1 MSGFDYNQYI
11 KEFNSKYSEIVK
23 DNKIT
28 VDEYNSLSP
37 EDQKKLTE
45 ALNGNPEILGDTVLI
60 SAEYSFQDKSLK
72 LYYGRGNSGDITIG
86 NKIKDE
92 FKGADHGLLKDGEF
106 RLVDKSGKTIVN
118 ADGIPVKFQLNNSI
132 EKQNHLPLS
141 MPSVRKEVRQFLL
154 ELLKKAYSE
163 KNAEFNNYLI
173 QSKPNFFKGL
183 AMQLH
188 DWGSM
193 AADKLTEMGV
203 VIDRNDTRWEIKDKL
218 IDKLAEIEVLEDNV
232 DNEATFNDLF
242 KQYFH
247 SDFDY
252 NSTYEYLNS
261 CLDFKNSEMKDKLQI
276 SKTSGKNFSKTF
288 DKLTKNSFKAVDDYM
303 GNAENTGGLLDL
315 AFNVALMYLSGGS
328 SAIAKYAQTTAKGG
342 AELAENVIT
351 KVAGAKA
358 AQSTIGKTVSQGV
371 GIVSA
376 QTTSAGANA
385 VAFQVTKAAEL
396 AGEAAAT
403 GHVDMDKANVI
414 AESAEGLFKFGYVGG
429 AISGPLGMQVKGLTT
444 KLLNSK
450 PIINQILTK
459 GITNKPTALTSVL
472 KDISEHSE
480 AIGEVLKFGTEF
492 GINAGYMAYDDG
504 TSYTDAMKN
513 LAQMDGVS
521 KMVIAML
528 GGKNLEFLTP
538 KKVQQIK
545 TDLAGYKVNIAIYEG
560 QKVYSVKDAK
570 GKETILATPEEL
582 FMFILDKEAQKVG
595 VKAEHSNADNTP
607 HPNTQEAREQSGVR
621 TEGTKKPYIK
631 PNTAKNNYTMS
642 EPLLA
647 SEVTTKTAVPK
658 IDNIL
663 DKVFDETTI
672 PKTKAILEE
681 MGLTKEEIAS
691 IDLKDSNKQRA
702 IEALNNALKYMPK
715 LKMEITKDEILSL
728 LTESNDEITTF
739 LSGEA
744 KFFTDDNCN
753 LLAKHV
759 IFDESGELNKILDS
773 DNNPQVVLELLP
785 VLTQKGKHKLLGSEL
800 HLLGYFLDNPN
811 NVAKITPEN
820 VDLLY
825 KINEKIE
832 SKNYALELSDI
843 LNFENTTPEFVD
855 NYVKEA
861 NRFAKF
867 GLENF
872 SEKDLQ
878 ERINKRKAVSDFLE
892 EYPID
897 VTTYD
902 YINKQNAKLSGSNV
916 YQLSQYSNK
925 AEVQKFVNSLI
936 KEARTQYCDCAG
948 FIDKGFSTEK
958 LANLLN
964 EAAKNDFGEIKD
976 GIYNLLNK
984 MVETGSKDYNSM
996 VDLVMAYKGTAC
1008 LAGFDYKEYVQVANG
1023 DFKGAAKYVELAK
1036 ELKMNPEHYKD
1047 LILDKDADFNVATSN
1062 LAYVKENGIDINL
1075 YDRYT
1080 LLRDNK
1086 FKINNEK
1093 IKYLEAQGITRLD
1106 DMYCYINKE
1115 FESDISVEEF
1125 KAKFEYINEFIA
1137 KNKNT
1142 DFQELDSDY
1151 FKVKF
1156 ANNDLTI
1163 NQVKELYNITQNNN
1177 FKPFASLMVLDE
1189 TSNLTLELS
1198 KKLCA
1203 NKDFSTGCIVHILS
1217 SINQDNIAFA
1227 EKLCADKDFPK
1238 YKIAE
1243 IIRCTTQDNLAFAEK
1258 LCADKDF
1265 PKDRIANIIRDTN
1278 QDNLTFAEKLC
1289 ADKDFPKDQI
1299 ADIISSTDKNNIAFA
1314 EKLCADKDF
1323 PKDQIRGIIRCTT
1336 QDNLA
1341 FAEKLCADKD
1351 FPKDL
1356 ISHIIS
1362 CTRQGNIAFAEKLC
1376 ADKDF
1381 PKDLIAN
1388 IISCTRQD
1396 NIAFAEKLCADKD
1409 FPKDLIANI
1418 IRATNKDN
1426 LAFAEKLCADKD
1438 FPKDKIADIIKATN
1452 KDNQAFLETL
1462 CVNENVPK
1470 DKIHEI
1476 LKATVINDL
1485 NDAGGNN
1492 GKTDAKK
1499 VDRYTRLFQNPNT
1512 AKWAGDM
1519 LKQGFDIE
1527 TISKLAPTKQS
1538 FFTERVKSTETT
1550 HKVVEEKAVSPI
1562 DAIKQETIQEFEN
1575 LGLDTKQANAVFKS
1589 IAKNGVV
1596 DTSLKA
1602 KAIELINKGVAKNKI
1617 GDILNSAQ
1625 ITGEFNSKIVDD
1637 FVLLQNRG
1645 LNPLLEKNLAVLNNI
1660 SGADCAVKFNS
1671 KVRNQIKAMINNLPD
1686 AVKISLKEQ
1695 GIEIDSILK
1704 KLDSQVVRTSNN
1716 VPTRAKVESGFRS
1729 KAKITGFERIVVDK
1743 YEPNEQVW
1751 RNEDATKKWA
1761 EEKYLAFKNREY
1773 VSTRNTA
1780 EDSQLGE
1787 KVTQKRKEVLKEWY
1801 DFMETDEN
1809 IKNSPFVKVILCDFI
1824 TKELEPERSTTPPA
1838 LNKDVVKQILGE
1850 AANSSNFS
1858 FSNAYAKKMK
1868 ELSAKNSQGQQ
1879 VEVNGRKGT
1888 WYTVP
1893 KTDSSSSDFKANA
1906 AKIRAFSDGTNWC
1919 IRTWNAEPYVQRG
1932 AMHFFVDEN
1941 GLTQICIRE
1950 DGAPGSVYE
1959 IQKRQQDQSA
1969 PVAYLD
1975 VIQSYMKEHELKP
1988 QSYCQ
1993 GELDKAIKQKP
2004 EYDKLKSELDV
2015 LNNKKDYKG
2024 ILEKMGITVTIL
2036 PDGTFELSHYT
2047 SYIDEIALNDFG
2059 INENELLA
2067 NVSRIKGNAN
2077 FKDSNAT
2084 TLPNLS
2090 EVGGI
2095 LDFGYANISNIKNLK
2110 SINGQEIKWQ

>member
-1 MSGFDYNQYI
+1 MSSLSIHEKRQLAEQLAREQLSKSGQYRFGIPQSVLNAKANEFMRLSDKEIQKKFNEYFQSTGLNAKPKDLWDSMGLNIEQKKKAEAHMKGLQKQINTKYMQPQKAVSKKSTTTKNELPSDVKLETRQIIVNLLKQAYANKNEEFRTYLLNNRGNFAEGAMELHDLSSKIADGLTDLGIVVVRSETRAEIHDKLLKKEAEIDVLADSIKDEKAFNELFKKYFHEDFDYQTAFDYI
-11 KEFNSKYSEIVK
+11 CASSEFTTQ
-23 DNKIT
+23 D
-28 VDEYNSLSP
+28 
-37 EDQKKLTE
+37 
-45 ALNGNPEILGDTVLI
+45 
-60 SAEYSFQDKSLK
+60 SA
-72 LYYGRGNSGDITIG
+72 
-86 NKIKDE
+86 NKIK
-92 FKGADHGLLKDGEF
+92 K
-106 RLVDKSGKTIVN
+106 
-118 ADGIPVKFQLNNSI
+118 
-132 EKQNHLPLS
+132 
-141 MPSVRKEVRQFLL
+141 
-154 ELLKKAYSE
+154 
-163 KNAEFNNYLI
+163 
-173 QSKPNFFKGL
+173 
-183 AMQLH
+183 
-188 DWGSM
+188 
-193 AADKLTEMGV
+193 
-203 VIDRNDTRWEIKDKL
+203 
-218 IDKLAEIEVLEDNV
+218 
-232 DNEATFNDLF
+232 
-242 KQYFH
+242 
-247 SDFDY
+247 
-252 NSTYEYLNS
+252 
-261 CLDFKNSEMKDKLQI
+261 
-276 SKTSGKNFSKTF
+276 F
-288 DKLTKNSFKAVDDYM
+288 DKKFESLAGKDLKSADDYM
-303 GNAENTGGLLDL
+303 GNANRTGGLLDL
-315 AFNVALMYLSGGS
+315 GFQVGLMYASGGF
-328 SAIAKYAQTTAKGG
+328 SAIAKYAQMTAKGG
-342 AELAENVIT
+342 VELAENVVT
-351 KVAGAKA
+351 KVAGKKF
-358 AQSTIGKTVSQGV
+358 AQSAAGKAVSQGV

-385 VAFQVTKAAEL
+385 VAFQTTKVAEL
-396 AGEAAAT
+396 AGESIAT
-403 GHVDMDKANVI
+403 GHVDTEKANAI
-414 AESAEGLFKFGYVGG
+414 LEGTESLFKFGYVGG

-459 GITNKPTALTSVL
+459 GITNKPTPLTSVL

-492 GINAGYMAYDDG
+492 GINAGYMAYDEG
-504 TSYTDAMKN
+504 VSYTDAMAN

-545 TDLAGYKVNIAIYEG
+545 TDLAGYKVNVAIYEG

-570 GKETILATPEEL
+570 GKETVLATPEEL

-595 VKAEHSNADNTP
+595 VKAETAKSDNTP
-607 HPNTQEAREQSGVR
+607 RPNPLPQGAREQGEVH

-647 SEVTTKTAVPK
+647 SEVATKTTVPR
-658 IDNIL
+658 INNIL

-715 LKMEITKDEILSL
+715 LKIEISKDEILSFL
-728 LTESNDEITTF
+728 KSSNDEFTTF
-739 LSGEA
+739 LSDEA
-744 KFFTDDNCN
+744 KFFTDDNCK

-759 IFDESGELNKILDS
+759 IFDDGGDLREIFNDY
-773 DNNPQVVLELLP
+773 NNPQVIMELLP
-785 VLTQKGKHKLLGSEL
+785 VLTQNGKHKLLGSEL
-800 HLLGYFLDNPN
+800 QLLGYFLDNPN

-820 VDLLY
+820 IDLLY

-832 SKNYALELSDI
+832 DKNFALELSDI

-855 NYVKEA
+855 NYVKET

-867 GLENF
+867 GLKKF

-878 ERINKRKAVSDFLE
+878 ERINIRKTVSDFLE
-892 EYPID
+892 EYPIN

-902 YINKQNAKLSGSNV
+902 YINKQNAKLSGSDV
-916 YQLSQYSNK
+916 YRLSQYSNK
-925 AEVQKFVNSLI
+925 AEVQKFVNSLST
-936 KEARTQYCDCAG
+936 KARTQFCGCAD
-948 FIDKGFSTEK
+948 FVDKGFPTEK

-964 EAAKNDFGEIKD
+964 EAVKNDFGEIKD

-984 MVETGSKDYNSM
+984 MLETGSKDYNSM
-996 VDLVMAYKGTAC
+996 VDLVMAYKGTTC
-1008 LAGFDYKEYVQVANG
+1008 LSWLDNEKYVQVANG
-1023 DFKGAAKYVELAK
+1023 DFKGAVKYVELAK
-1036 ELKMNPEHYKD
+1036 ELKMNPEYYKD
-1047 LILDKDADFNVATSN
+1047 LISDKAADFNVATSN

-1080 LLRDNK
+1080 LLRDKK

-1106 DMYCYINKE
+1106 DMYLCINKE
-1115 FESDISVEEF
+1115 FESNISVEEF

-1137 KNKNT
+1137 KNQNT
-1142 DFQELDSDY
+1142 NWQRRNSDY
-1151 FKVKF
+1151 FKVEF
-1156 ANNDLTI
+1156 ANN
-1163 NQVKELYNITQNNN
+1163 ELSMKQIRELLELAEIGNLSPT
-1177 FKPFASLMVLDE
+1177 MVLDLLQN
-1189 TSNLTLELS
+1189 TNNL
-1198 KKLCA
+1198 
-1203 NKDFSTGCIVHILS
+1203 
-1217 SINQDNIAFA
+1217 
-1227 EKLCADKDFPK
+1227 K
-1238 YKIAE
+1238 YK
-1243 IIRCTTQDNLAFAEK
+1243 FAK
-1258 LCADKDF
+1258 
-1265 PKDRIANIIRDTN
+1265 
-1278 QDNLTFAEKLC
+1278 KLC

-1299 ADIISSTDKNNIAFA
+1299 AYII
-1314 EKLCADKDF
+1314 E
-1323 PKDQIRGIIRCTT
+1323 
-1336 QDNLA
+1336 
-1341 FAEKLCADKD
+1341 
-1351 FPKDL
+1351 
-1356 ISHIIS
+1356 
-1362 CTRQGNIAFAEKLC
+1362 
-1376 ADKDF
+1376 
-1381 PKDLIAN
+1381 
-1388 IISCTRQD
+1388 
-1396 NIAFAEKLCADKD
+1396 
-1409 FPKDLIANI
+1409 
-1418 IRATNKDN
+1418 ATKKDN

-1438 FPKDKIADIIKATN
+1438 FPKDQIANIIRVRN
-1452 KDNQAFLETL
+1452 KDNQAFIETL
-1462 CVNENVPK
+1462 CANKNVPK
-1470 DKIHEI
+1470 DKICEI
-1476 LKATVINDL
+1476 LKATVINDP

-1538 FFTERVKSTETT
+1538 FFTESVKSTETT
-1550 HKVVEEKAVSPI
+1550 QKVVEEKAVSPI
-1562 DAIKQETIQEFEN
+1562 DVVKQETIQEFEN

-1596 DTSLKA
+1596 DTSLKT

-1637 FVLLQNRG
+1637 FVLLQNLG

-1695 GIEIDSILK
+1695 RIEIDSILK

-1780 EDSQLGE
+1780 EDPQLGE
-1787 KVTQKRKEVLKEWY
+1787 KVTQKRKEMLEEWY
-1801 DFMETDEN
+1801 NFMETDEN
-1809 IKNSPFVKVILCDFI
+1809 LKNNPFVKVILCDFI

-1838 LNKDVVKQILGE
+1838 LNKDVVKQILGD

-1879 VEVNGRKGT
+1879 VEVNGRNGT

-1950 DGAPGSVYE
+1950 QGEPGSVYE
-1959 IQKRQQDQSA
+1959 IQKRQQDQTA

-1993 GELDKAIKQKP
+1993 GELDKAIAQKP

-2036 PDGTFELSHYT
+2036 PRQHSSPQCRH
-2047 SYIDEIALNDFG
+2047 
-2059 INENELLA
+2059 
-2067 NVSRIKGNAN
+2067 N
-2077 FKDSNAT
+2077 FR
-2084 TLPNLS
+2084 
-2090 EVGGI
+2090 
-2095 LDFGYANISNIKNLK
+2095 
-2110 SINGQEIKWQ
+2110 Q

>member
-1 MSGFDYNQYI
+1 MAGIDYSQFINNL
-11 KEFNSKYSEIVK
+11 KSKYAEIVK
-23 DNKIT
+23 DKKIA
-28 VDEYNSLSP
+28 LS
-37 EDQKKLTE
+37 EFGKLEKADQDKLSELLAGGE
-45 ALNGNPEILGDTVLI
+45 AAQLGDIVVVTN
-60 SAEYSFQDKSLK
+60 EYKSEDGATLE
-72 LYYGRGNSGDITIG
+72 LFAGRGEEGEINLTDSAKKKYK
-86 NKIKDE
+86 N
-92 FKGADHGLLKDGEF
+92 ADHGWLENGEIILLDKNGRTLVNTDGAVVKLRLKDSDNKL
-106 RLVDKSGKTIVN
+106 R
-118 ADGIPVKFQLNNSI
+118 
-132 EKQNHLPLS
+132 LPLVIS
-141 MPSVRKEVRQFLL
+141 AVRKEVRQFMID
-154 ELLKKAYSE
+154 LLKRMYTE
-163 KNAEFNNYLI
+163 KKDEFTNYLY
-173 QSKPNFFKGL
+173 SSRPNFFKELG
-183 AMQLH
+183 MTLH
-188 DWGSM
+188 DLGSM
-193 AADKLTEMGV
+193 TADKLTELGIV
-203 VIDRNDTRWEIKDKL
+203 VDRGDTRWEIREKLLNKTAELSILADNLEDEKYFNEKFREYFGSDFNYEAAYDFLNHCKDFNEAKIQDKL
-218 IDKLAEIEVLEDNV
+218 IIAEKTDDK
-232 DNEATFNDLF
+232 
-242 KQYFH
+242 
-247 SDFDY
+247 
-252 NSTYEYLNS
+252 
-261 CLDFKNSEMKDKLQI
+261 
-276 SKTSGKNFSKTF
+276 FSKTLNNLI
-288 DKLTKNSFKAVDDYM
+288 KTNLKSADDYM
-303 GNAENTGGLLDL
+303 SNSENIGGLMEL
-315 AFNVALMYLSGGS
+315 ATTVALMYVSGGS
-328 SAIAKYAQTTAKGG
+328 SAIAKYSQMAAKG
-342 AELAENVIT
+342 ANELAEVVIT
-351 KVAGAKA
+351 NTAGKKA
-358 AQSTIGKTVSQGV
+358 AQSVVGQTLSQAA
-371 GIVSA
+371 GITAA
-376 QTTSAGANA
+376 QTNGAAMNA
-385 VAFQVTKAAEL
+385 VAFQMPKVAEL
-396 AGEAAAT
+396 VGETVAT
-403 GHVDMDKANVI
+403 GHVDMDKVNVI
-414 AESAEGLFKFGYVGG
+414 AESTEGLFKFGYVGS

-545 TDLAGYKVNIAIYEG
+545 TDLAGYKVNISIYEG

-570 GKETILATPEEL
+570 GKETVLATPEEL

-595 VKAEHSNADNTP
+595 VKAETANTDNTP
-607 HPNTQEAREQSGVR
+607 QSNTQGAREQDGVR
-621 TEGTKKPYIK
+621 ANNTEKNFDNITARLKNGHVNYTLLTTEDGRNLVKIENSTKLFTVNRFDYYEFDKDGNLVKSQTQISEASAREMFTDFKNAQTRNIRNRGGRLNAGVPVMDMAEGIEA
-631 PNTAKNNYTMS
+631 NATAKDIRNNAKVETQ
-642 EPLLA
+642 E
-647 SEVTTKTAVPK
+647 KT
-658 IDNIL
+658 IEINTLL

-681 MGLTKEEIAS
+681 IGLTKEEIAS

-715 LKMEITKDEILSL
+715 FKMEISKDEILSFL
-728 LTESNDEITTF
+728 KASNDEITTF
-739 LSGEA
+739 LSDEA
-744 KFFTDDNCN
+744 KFFTDDNCK

-773 DNNPQVVLELLP
+773 DNNPQVVFELLP
-785 VLTQKGKHKLLGSEL
+785 VLTQNGKHKLLGSEL
-800 HLLGYFLDNPN
+800 QYLGYCLDNPN

-820 VDLLY
+820 IDLLY

-832 SKNYALELSDI
+832 DKNYVLELSDI
-843 LNFENTTPEFVD
+843 LNFENTTPEFAD

-861 NRFAKF
+861 NRFARF

-878 ERINKRKAVSDFLE
+878 KRINKRKAVSDFLE

-902 YINKQNAKLSGSNV
+902 YINKQNTKLSGSNV

-925 AEVQKFVNSLI
+925 AEIQKFVNSLT
-936 KEARTQYCDCAG
+936 KEARTQFCDCAD
-948 FIDKGFSTEK
+948 FVDKGFSTEK

-964 EAAKNDFGEIKD
+964 EAAKNDFGKIKD

-984 MVETGSKDYNSM
+984 MVETGYKDYNSM
-996 VDLVMAYKGTAC
+996 VDLVMAYKGTWC
-1008 LAGFDYKEYVQVANG
+1008 LDFFNYKEYVQVANG

-1036 ELKMNPEHYKD
+1036 ELKMTPEYYKD
-1047 LILDKDADFNVATSN
+1047 LISDKDADFNVATSN

-1080 LLRDNK
+1080 LLRDKN

-1093 IKYLEAQGITRLD
+1093 IKYLEAQGITRLN
-1106 DMYCYINKE
+1106 DMYCYINKK
-1115 FESDISVEEF
+1115 FESDISIEEF

-1137 KNKNT
+1137 KNQNT
-1142 DFQELDSDY
+1142 DWQGRNSDY

-1156 ANNDLTI
+1156 ANNELSMDQI
-1163 NQVKELYNITQNNN
+1163 NELYDLAQKGNLSSNKTLKFLQKSNNVIYEFAQRLSVNYNVPKEFIADILCEIRKDNLAIVENICTNQKFPKFLIARTLSCVNNDN
-1177 FKPFASLMVLDE
+1177 I
-1189 TSNLTLELS
+1189 NLV
-1198 KKLCA
+1198 KRLCA
-1203 NKDFSTGCIVHILS
+1203 DEDFPKSKIAMIAAFTNKDNFTLS
-1217 SINQDNIAFA
+1217 
-1227 EKLCADKDFPK
+1227 EKLCFGNYVPK
-1238 YKIAE
+1238 E
-1243 IIRCTTQDNLAFAEK
+1243 L
-1258 LCADKDF
+1258 
-1265 PKDRIANIIRDTN
+1265 
-1278 QDNLTFAEKLC
+1278 
-1289 ADKDFPKDQI
+1289 I
-1299 ADIISSTDKNNIAFA
+1299 ADI
-1314 EKLCADKDF
+1314 LG
-1323 PKDQIRGIIRCTT
+1323 R
-1336 QDNLA
+1336 
-1341 FAEKLCADKD
+1341 
-1351 FPKDL
+1351 
-1356 ISHIIS
+1356 
-1362 CTRQGNIAFAEKLC
+1362 
-1376 ADKDF
+1376 
-1381 PKDLIAN
+1381 
-1388 IISCTRQD
+1388 
-1396 NIAFAEKLCADKD
+1396 
-1409 FPKDLIANI
+1409 
-1418 IRATNKDN
+1418 TNKDN
-1426 LAFAEKLCADKD
+1426 LSLS
-1438 FPKDKIADIIKATN
+1438 
-1452 KDNQAFLETL
+1452 ETL
-1462 CVNENVPK
+1462 CNSKDVPK
-1470 DKIHEI
+1470 DKICEI
-1476 LKATVINDL
+1476 LKNTTINDP

-1538 FFTERVKSTETT
+1538 FFTESVKPTETT
-1550 HKVVEEKAVSPI
+1550 QKVIEEKAVSPI

-1589 IAKNGVV
+1589 IAKNGVI
-1596 DTSLKA
+1596 DTSLKT

-1660 SGADCAVKFNS
+1660 SGADCAIKFNS
-1671 KVRNQIKAMINNLPD
+1671 KVRNQMKAMINNLPD

-1743 YEPNEQVW
+1743 YEPTEQVW
-1751 RNEDATKKWA
+1751 RNEEATKNWA

-1780 EDSQLGE
+1780 EDPQLGE
-1787 KVTQKRKEVLKEWY
+1787 KVTQKRKEMLKEWY

-1809 IKNSPFVKVILCDFI
+1809 IKNNPFVKVILCDFI

-1838 LNKDVVKQILGE
+1838 LNKDVVKQILGD

-1893 KTDSSSSDFKANA
+1893 KTDSSSPDFKANA

-1919 IRTWNAEPYVQRG
+1919 IRTWNAEPYVQKG

-1950 DGAPGSVYE
+1950 QYAPGSVYE
-1959 IQKRQQDQSA
+1959 IQKRQQDQTA

-2047 SYIDEIALNDFG
+2047 SYIDKIALNDFG

-2090 EVGGI
+2090 EVGGK

>member
-1 MSGFDYNQYI
+1 MSSLSIHEKRQLAEQLAREQLSKSGQYRFGIPQSVLNAKANEFMRLSDKEIQKKFNEYFQSTGLNAKPKDLWDSMGLNLEQKKKAEAHMKGLQKQINTKYMQPQKAVSKKSTTTKNELPSDVKLETRQIIVNMLKQAYANKNEEFRTYLLNNRGNFAEGAMELHDLSSKIADGLTDLGIVVVRSETRAEIHDKLLKKEAEIDVLADSIKDEKAFNELFKKYFHEDFDYQTAFDYI
-11 KEFNSKYSEIVK
+11 CASSEFTTQ
-23 DNKIT
+23 D
-28 VDEYNSLSP
+28 
-37 EDQKKLTE
+37 
-45 ALNGNPEILGDTVLI
+45 
-60 SAEYSFQDKSLK
+60 SA
-72 LYYGRGNSGDITIG
+72 
-86 NKIKDE
+86 NKIK
-92 FKGADHGLLKDGEF
+92 K
-106 RLVDKSGKTIVN
+106 
-118 ADGIPVKFQLNNSI
+118 
-132 EKQNHLPLS
+132 
-141 MPSVRKEVRQFLL
+141 
-154 ELLKKAYSE
+154 
-163 KNAEFNNYLI
+163 
-173 QSKPNFFKGL
+173 
-183 AMQLH
+183 
-188 DWGSM
+188 
-193 AADKLTEMGV
+193 
-203 VIDRNDTRWEIKDKL
+203 
-218 IDKLAEIEVLEDNV
+218 
-232 DNEATFNDLF
+232 
-242 KQYFH
+242 
-247 SDFDY
+247 
-252 NSTYEYLNS
+252 
-261 CLDFKNSEMKDKLQI
+261 
-276 SKTSGKNFSKTF
+276 F
-288 DKLTKNSFKAVDDYM
+288 DKKFESLAGKDLKSADDYM
-303 GNAENTGGLLDL
+303 SNANRTGGLLDL
-315 AFNVALMYLSGGS
+315 GFQVGLMYASGGF
-328 SAIAKYAQTTAKGG
+328 SAIAKYAQMTAKGG
-342 AELAENVIT
+342 VELAENVVT
-351 KVAGAKA
+351 KVAGKKF
-358 AQSTIGKTVSQGV
+358 AQSAAGKAVLQGV

-385 VAFQVTKAAEL
+385 VAFQTTKVAEL
-396 AGEAAAT
+396 AGESIAT
-403 GHVDMDKANVI
+403 GHVDTEKANAI
-414 AESAEGLFKFGYVGG
+414 LEGTESLFKFGYVGG

-459 GITNKPTALTSVL
+459 GITNKPTPLTSVL

-492 GINAGYMAYDDG
+492 GINAGYMAYDEG
-504 TSYTDAMKN
+504 VSYTDAMAN

-545 TDLAGYKVNIAIYEG
+545 TDLAGYKVNVAIYEG

-570 GKETILATPEEL
+570 GKETVLATPEEL

-595 VKAEHSNADNTP
+595 VKAETAKSDNTP
-607 HPNTQEAREQSGVR
+607 RPNPLPQGAREQGEVR
-621 TEGTKKPYIK
+621 TEGTKKPYVTPETVIK
-631 PNTAKNNYTMS
+631 NFTFS
-642 EPLLA
+642 DDLLA
-647 SEVTTKTAVPK
+647 SEVATETTVPR
-658 IDNIL
+658 INNIL

-715 LKMEITKDEILSL
+715 LKMEITKDEILSFL
-728 LTESNDEITTF
+728 KSSNDEFTTF
-739 LSGEA
+739 LSDEA
-744 KFFTDDNCN
+744 KFFTDDNCK

-759 IFDESGELNKILDS
+759 IFDDGGDLREIFNDY
-773 DNNPQVVLELLP
+773 NNPQVIMELLP
-785 VLTQKGKHKLLGSEL
+785 VLTQNGKHKLLGSEL
-800 HLLGYFLDNPN
+800 QLLGYFLDNPN

-820 VDLLY
+820 IDLLY

-832 SKNYALELSDI
+832 DKNFALELSDI

-855 NYVKEA
+855 NYVKET

-867 GLENF
+867 GLKKF

-878 ERINKRKAVSDFLE
+878 ERINIRKTVSDFLE

-902 YINKQNAKLSGSNV
+902 YINKQNAKLSGSDV
-916 YQLSQYSNK
+916 YRLSQYSNK
-925 AEVQKFVNSLI
+925 AEVQKFVNSLST
-936 KEARTQYCDCAG
+936 KARTQFCGCAD
-948 FIDKGFSTEK
+948 FVDKGFPTEK

-964 EAAKNDFGEIKD
+964 EAVKNDFGEIKD

-984 MVETGSKDYNSM
+984 MLETGSKDYNSM
-996 VDLVMAYKGTAC
+996 VDLVMAYKGTTC
-1008 LAGFDYKEYVQVANG
+1008 LSWLDNEKYVQVANG
-1023 DFKGAAKYVELAK
+1023 DFKGAVKYVELAK
-1036 ELKMNPEHYKD
+1036 ELKMNPEYYKD
-1047 LILDKDADFNVATSN
+1047 LISDKAADFNVATSN

-1080 LLRDNK
+1080 LLRDKK

-1106 DMYCYINKE
+1106 DMYLCINKE
-1115 FESDISVEEF
+1115 FESNISVEEF

-1137 KNKNT
+1137 KNQNT
-1142 DFQELDSDY
+1142 NWQRRNSDY
-1151 FKVKF
+1151 FKVEF
-1156 ANNDLTI
+1156 ANN
-1163 NQVKELYNITQNNN
+1163 ELSMKQIRELLELAEIGNLSPT
-1177 FKPFASLMVLDE
+1177 MVLDLLQN
-1189 TSNLTLELS
+1189 TNNL
-1198 KKLCA
+1198 
-1203 NKDFSTGCIVHILS
+1203 
-1217 SINQDNIAFA
+1217 
-1227 EKLCADKDFPK
+1227 K
-1238 YKIAE
+1238 YK
-1243 IIRCTTQDNLAFAEK
+1243 FAK
-1258 LCADKDF
+1258 
-1265 PKDRIANIIRDTN
+1265 
-1278 QDNLTFAEKLC
+1278 KLC

-1299 ADIISSTDKNNIAFA
+1299 A
-1314 EKLCADKDF
+1314 
-1323 PKDQIRGIIRCTT
+1323 
-1336 QDNLA
+1336 
-1341 FAEKLCADKD
+1341 
-1351 FPKDL
+1351 
-1356 ISHIIS
+1356 
-1362 CTRQGNIAFAEKLC
+1362 
-1376 ADKDF
+1376 
-1381 PKDLIAN
+1381 
-1388 IISCTRQD
+1388 
-1396 NIAFAEKLCADKD
+1396 
-1409 FPKDLIANI
+1409 NI
-1418 IRATNKDN
+1418 IRVR
-1426 LAFAEKLCADKD
+1426 
-1438 FPKDKIADIIKATN
+1438 N
-1452 KDNQAFLETL
+1452 KDNQTFIETL
-1462 CVNENVPK
+1462 CANKNVPK
-1470 DKIHEI
+1470 DKICEI
-1476 LKATVINDL
+1476 LKATVINDP

-1538 FFTERVKSTETT
+1538 FFTESVKPTETT
-1550 HKVVEEKAVSPI
+1550 QKVVEEKTVSPI
-1562 DAIKQETIQEFEN
+1562 DVVKQETIQEFEN

-1625 ITGEFNSKIVDD
+1625 ITGEFNSKIVED
-1637 FVLLQNRG
+1637 FVLLQNKG

-1695 GIEIDSILK
+1695 RIEIDSILK

-1780 EDSQLGE
+1780 EDPQLGE
-1787 KVTQKRKEVLKEWY
+1787 KVTQKRKEMLEEWY
-1801 DFMETDEN
+1801 NFMETDEN
-1809 IKNSPFVKVILCDFI
+1809 LKNNPFVKVILCDFI

-1950 DGAPGSVYE
+1950 QGEPGSVYE
-1959 IQKRQQDQSA
+1959 IQKRQQDQTA

-2047 SYIDEIALNDFG
+2047 SYIDKIALNDFG

-2110 SINGQEIKWQ
+2110 SINGQEIKW

>member
-1265 PKDRIANIIRDTN
+1265 PKD
-1278 QDNLTFAEKLC
+1278 
-1289 ADKDFPKDQI
+1289 
-1299 ADIISSTDKNNIAFA
+1299 
-1314 EKLCADKDF
+1314 
-1323 PKDQIRGIIRCTT
+1323 
-1336 QDNLA
+1336 
-1341 FAEKLCADKD
+1341 
-1351 FPKDL
+1351 L

-1362 CTRQGNIAFAEKLC
+1362 CTRQG
-1376 ADKDF
+1376 
-1381 PKDLIAN
+1381 
-1388 IISCTRQD
+1388 

>member
-1 MSGFDYNQYI
+1 MSSLSIHEKRQLAEQLAREQLSKSGQYRFGIPQSVLNAKANEFMRLSDKEIQKKFNEYFQSTGLNAKPKDLWDSMGLNIEQKKKAEAHMKGLQKQINTKYMQPQKAVSKKSTTTKNELPSDVKLETRQIIVNLLKQAYANKNEEFRTYLLNNRGNFAEGAMELHDLSSKIADGLTDLGIVVVRSETRAEIHDKLLKKEAEIDVLADSIKDEKAFNELFKKYFHEDFDYQTAFDYI
-11 KEFNSKYSEIVK
+11 CASSEFTTQ
-23 DNKIT
+23 D
-28 VDEYNSLSP
+28 
-37 EDQKKLTE
+37 
-45 ALNGNPEILGDTVLI
+45 
-60 SAEYSFQDKSLK
+60 SA
-72 LYYGRGNSGDITIG
+72 
-86 NKIKDE
+86 NKIK
-92 FKGADHGLLKDGEF
+92 K
-106 RLVDKSGKTIVN
+106 
-118 ADGIPVKFQLNNSI
+118 
-132 EKQNHLPLS
+132 
-141 MPSVRKEVRQFLL
+141 
-154 ELLKKAYSE
+154 
-163 KNAEFNNYLI
+163 
-173 QSKPNFFKGL
+173 
-183 AMQLH
+183 
-188 DWGSM
+188 
-193 AADKLTEMGV
+193 
-203 VIDRNDTRWEIKDKL
+203 
-218 IDKLAEIEVLEDNV
+218 
-232 DNEATFNDLF
+232 
-242 KQYFH
+242 
-247 SDFDY
+247 
-252 NSTYEYLNS
+252 
-261 CLDFKNSEMKDKLQI
+261 
-276 SKTSGKNFSKTF
+276 F
-288 DKLTKNSFKAVDDYM
+288 DKKFESLAGKDLKSADDYM
-303 GNAENTGGLLDL
+303 GNANRTGGLLDL
-315 AFNVALMYLSGGS
+315 GFQVGLMYASGGF
-328 SAIAKYAQTTAKGG
+328 SAIAKYAQMTAKGG
-342 AELAENVIT
+342 VELAENVVT
-351 KVAGAKA
+351 KVAGKKF
-358 AQSTIGKTVSQGV
+358 AQSAAGKAVSQGV

-385 VAFQVTKAAEL
+385 VAFQTTKVAEL
-396 AGEAAAT
+396 AGESIAT
-403 GHVDMDKANVI
+403 GHVDTEKANAI
-414 AESAEGLFKFGYVGG
+414 LEGTESLFKFGYVGG

-459 GITNKPTALTSVL
+459 GITNKPTPLTSVL

-492 GINAGYMAYDDG
+492 GINAGYMAYDEG
-504 TSYTDAMKN
+504 VSYTDAMAN

-545 TDLAGYKVNIAIYEG
+545 TDLAGYKVNVAIYEG

-570 GKETILATPEEL
+570 GKETVLATPEEL

-595 VKAEHSNADNTP
+595 VKAETAKSDNTP
-607 HPNTQEAREQSGVR
+607 RPNPLPQGAREQGEVH

-647 SEVTTKTAVPK
+647 SEVATKTTVPR
-658 IDNIL
+658 INNIL

-715 LKMEITKDEILSL
+715 LKIEISKDEILSFL
-728 LTESNDEITTF
+728 KSSNDEFTTF
-739 LSGEA
+739 LSDEA
-744 KFFTDDNCN
+744 KFFTDDNCK

-759 IFDESGELNKILDS
+759 IFDDGGDLREIFNDY
-773 DNNPQVVLELLP
+773 NNPQVIMELLP
-785 VLTQKGKHKLLGSEL
+785 VLTQNGKHKLLGSEL
-800 HLLGYFLDNPN
+800 QLLGYFLDNPN

-820 VDLLY
+820 IDLLY

-832 SKNYALELSDI
+832 DKNFALELSDI

-855 NYVKEA
+855 NYVKET

-867 GLENF
+867 GLKKF

-878 ERINKRKAVSDFLE
+878 ERINIRKTVSDFLE
-892 EYPID
+892 EYPIN

-902 YINKQNAKLSGSNV
+902 YINKQNAKLSGSDV
-916 YQLSQYSNK
+916 YRLSQYSNK
-925 AEVQKFVNSLI
+925 AEVQKFVNSLST
-936 KEARTQYCDCAG
+936 KARTQFCGCAD
-948 FIDKGFSTEK
+948 FVDKGFPTEK

-964 EAAKNDFGEIKD
+964 EAVKNDFGEIKD

-984 MVETGSKDYNSM
+984 MLETGSKDYNSM
-996 VDLVMAYKGTAC
+996 VDLVMAYKGTTC
-1008 LAGFDYKEYVQVANG
+1008 LSWLDNEKYVQVANG
-1023 DFKGAAKYVELAK
+1023 DFKGAVKYVELAK
-1036 ELKMNPEHYKD
+1036 ELKMNPEYYKD
-1047 LILDKDADFNVATSN
+1047 LISDKAADFNVATSN

-1080 LLRDNK
+1080 LLRDKK

-1106 DMYCYINKE
+1106 DMYLCINKE
-1115 FESDISVEEF
+1115 FESNISVEEF

-1137 KNKNT
+1137 KNQNT
-1142 DFQELDSDY
+1142 NWQRRNSDY
-1151 FKVKF
+1151 FKVEF
-1156 ANNDLTI
+1156 ANN
-1163 NQVKELYNITQNNN
+1163 ELSMKQIRELLELAEIGNLSPT
-1177 FKPFASLMVLDE
+1177 MVLDLLQN
-1189 TSNLTLELS
+1189 TNNL
-1198 KKLCA
+1198 
-1203 NKDFSTGCIVHILS
+1203 
-1217 SINQDNIAFA
+1217 
-1227 EKLCADKDFPK
+1227 K
-1238 YKIAE
+1238 YK
-1243 IIRCTTQDNLAFAEK
+1243 FAK
-1258 LCADKDF
+1258 
-1265 PKDRIANIIRDTN
+1265 
-1278 QDNLTFAEKLC
+1278 KLC

-1299 ADIISSTDKNNIAFA
+1299 AYIIT
-1314 EKLCADKDF
+1314 
-1323 PKDQIRGIIRCTT
+1323 
-1336 QDNLA
+1336 
-1341 FAEKLCADKD
+1341 
-1351 FPKDL
+1351 
-1356 ISHIIS
+1356 
-1362 CTRQGNIAFAEKLC
+1362 
-1376 ADKDF
+1376 
-1381 PKDLIAN
+1381 
-1388 IISCTRQD
+1388 
-1396 NIAFAEKLCADKD
+1396 
-1409 FPKDLIANI
+1409 
-1418 IRATNKDN
+1418 ATSKDN

-1438 FPKDKIADIIKATN
+1438 FPKDQIANIIRVRN
-1452 KDNQAFLETL
+1452 KDNQAFIETL
-1462 CVNENVPK
+1462 CANKNVPK
-1470 DKIHEI
+1470 DKICEI
-1476 LKATVINDL
+1476 LKATVINDP

-1538 FFTERVKSTETT
+1538 FFTESVKSTETT
-1550 HKVVEEKAVSPI
+1550 QKVVEEKAVSPI
-1562 DAIKQETIQEFEN
+1562 DVVKQETIQEFEN

-1596 DTSLKA
+1596 DTSLKT

-1637 FVLLQNRG
+1637 FVLLQNLG

-1695 GIEIDSILK
+1695 RIEIDSILK

-1780 EDSQLGE
+1780 EDPQLGE
-1787 KVTQKRKEVLKEWY
+1787 KVTQKRKEMLEEWY
-1801 DFMETDEN
+1801 NFMETDEN
-1809 IKNSPFVKVILCDFI
+1809 LKNNPFVKVILCDFI

-1879 VEVNGRKGT
+1879 VEVNGRNGT

-1950 DGAPGSVYE
+1950 QGEPGSVYE
-1959 IQKRQQDQSA
+1959 IQKRQQDQTA

-1993 GELDKAIKQKP
+1993 GELDKAIAQKP

-2047 SYIDEIALNDFG
+2047 SYIDKIALNDFG

-2090 EVGGI
+2090 EVGGK

-2110 SINGQEIKWQ
+2110 SINGQEIKW